1 MMIERNI
8 HLLIIVWGLLF
19 LSCNS
24 KSPQIYIDMG
34 YSSMDTTGVVNSN
47 TFDFSEGKKEFIIPY
62 KESKG
67 VKIIAV
73 KVNGVGLEM
82 IFDTGC
88 SGTLISIAEAN
99 YLYQKGLLTENDFLG
114 ISKSMIAD

>member
-34 YSSMDTTGVVNSN
+34 YSSMDTTGVVDSN

-62 KESKG
+62 H
-67 VKIIAV
+67 
-73 KVNGVGLEM
+73 
-82 IFDTGC
+82 
-88 SGTLISIAEAN
+88 
-99 YLYQKGLLTENDFLG
+99 
-114 ISKSMIAD
+114 

>member
-1 MMIERNI
+1 
-8 HLLIIVWGLLF
+8 
-19 LSCNS
+19 
-24 KSPQIYIDMG
+24 MG